1 MDNTVLAITGG
12 VIGVAVLVG
21 LYMSANSGSSSSNSG
36 SSASEVNYGIGPGGR
51 FQRISGGERERE
63 RERESRRKL
72 SKKMKSAKRRK

>member
-36 SSASEVNYGIGPGGR
+36 SSQSEVNYVIGPGGR
-51 FQRISGGERERE
+51 FQRISGGERK
-63 RERESRRKL
+63 SRRKL